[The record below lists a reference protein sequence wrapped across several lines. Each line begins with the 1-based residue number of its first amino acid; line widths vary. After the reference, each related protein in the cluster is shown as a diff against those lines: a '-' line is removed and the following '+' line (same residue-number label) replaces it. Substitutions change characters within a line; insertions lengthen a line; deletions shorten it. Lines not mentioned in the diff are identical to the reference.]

1 VSGFLFAFDLQFWSF
16 EVIEFRPLTKGK
28 SRSCKRKERK
38 GGGGRRR
45 DGGGSDRGRRRKR
58 RKRKRRRRKWRMGRE
73 GERREGKRKV

>member
-38 GGGGRRR
+38 K
-45 DGGGSDRGRRRKR
+45 GRRRKE
-58 RKRKRRRRKWRMGRE
+58 KGW
-73 GERREGKRKV
+73 RRE